1 MSELVMLGL
10 AGTFG
15 AALALFVATSLVAL
29 PFVAYDR
36 IRAPARA
43 RRR

>member
-1 MSELVMLGL
+1 MSNLMMLGF

-15 AALALFVATSLVAL
+15 AAFALFVATSVVAL

-36 IRAPARA
+36 IRAPARS
-43 RRR
+43 RRG